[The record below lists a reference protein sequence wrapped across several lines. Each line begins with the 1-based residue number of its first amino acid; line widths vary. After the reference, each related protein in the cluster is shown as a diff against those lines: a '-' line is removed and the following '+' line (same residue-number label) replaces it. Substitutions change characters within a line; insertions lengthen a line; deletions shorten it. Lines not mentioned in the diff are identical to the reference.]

1 MPRTGCLGSPMLAV
15 EIYYYHAAEPITIP
29 LHGSDQAT
37 AESYVARLKWDVI
50 EAQRHSQERLLISP
64 FDRTKH
70 AQAVKPSEIQRVV
83 LVGRP
88 PTNHR
93 QGPAA
98 KEMHEIGPASTGGG
112 MAGDVCLT

>member
-88 PTNHR
+88 PTNH
-93 QGPAA
+93 GPDR
-98 KEMHEIGPASTGGG
+98 AS
-112 MAGDVCLT
+112 AGQETTPNRLRVKWWWDRWRR

>member
-1 MPRTGCLGSPMLAV
+1 MAFTDAASVSTATPRAPLRRRRSGCGA
-15 EIYYYHAAEPITIP
+15 IA
-29 LHGSDQAT
+29 
-37 AESYVARLKWDVI
+37 AESYVERLKWDVI
-50 EAQRHSQERLLISP
+50 EAQRRSQNRLLISP
-64 FDRTKH
+64 FGRTKQV
-70 AQAVKPSEIQRVV
+70 QAVKTSQRQRVV
-83 LVGRP
+83 PVGRP